1 MGQVV
6 SNSGTWMQRV
16 AQDWL
21 VLQLTHGSG
30 TALGIATGLQFLPM
44 LASPWGGAVADRY
57 PKRRILMLTQTAMGL
72 LALLL
77 GVLAVTGSV
86 RIWQVYALAFGLGL
100 ATVVDNPTRQAFV
113 TEMVGTADMPN
124 AIALNSAIF
133 NLARI
138 AGPAAAG
145 LVIGAVGTPAAFFVN
160 AASYV
165 AVLIGLK
172 LMRAA
177 DLHPVEPVPRQRGQ
191 LRESFAYVRARP
203 ELLMPMVLIFFVATF
218 GMNFQVTNAL
228 MSRQVFHTG
237 ATAFGVASAVFAA
250 GALAGALLAA
260 RRSRP
265 GLRLLVT
272 AAFGFGLLEVL
283 SALMPSFWLYLAML
297 VPTGL
302 ILLTLNTAANSAVQ
316 LGASPDMRGRV
327 MGLYMLV
334 FLGGA
339 PLGSP
344 MVGWVAEQFGPRM
357 SLLAGGVISAAAA
370 GVIGLLVA
378 RRRGVGARD
387 YLRPDALAR
396 MVA

>member
-1 MGQVV
+1 
-6 SNSGTWMQRV
+6 
-16 AQDWL
+16 
-21 VLQLTHGSG
+21 
-30 TALGIATGLQFLPM
+30 
-44 LASPWGGAVADRY
+44 
-57 PKRRILMLTQTAMGL
+57 
-72 LALLL
+72 
-77 GVLAVTGSV
+77 
-86 RIWQVYALAFGLGL
+86 
-100 ATVVDNPTRQAFV
+100 
-113 TEMVGTADMPN
+113 
-124 AIALNSAIF
+124 
-133 NLARI
+133 
-138 AGPAAAG
+138 
-145 LVIGAVGTPAAFFVN
+145 
-160 AASYV
+160 
-165 AVLIGLK
+165 
-172 LMRAA
+172 
-177 DLHPVEPVPRQRGQ
+177 
-191 LRESFAYVRARP
+191 
-203 ELLMPMVLIFFVATF
+203 
-218 GMNFQVTNAL
+218 
-228 MSRQVFHTG
+228 VFHTG

-302 ILLTLNTAANSAVQ
+302 ILLTLNTAANSTVQ
-316 LGASPDMRGRV
+316 LGAAPDMRGRV

-339 PLGSP
+339 PLGSL
-344 MVGWVAEQFGPRM
+344 MVGWVAEQFGPRV